1 MKDEKLSGPV
11 IIRNRGKLEL
21 GKITKTYKRKKIRYY
36 NVMTERGIL
45 LEHLTTDSSF
55 PCYIQPD
62 FKRLADTLSPTTPN
76 E

>member
-1 MKDEKLSGPV
+1 MKDEKLSGTV
-11 IIRNRGKLEL
+11 IIRNRGILEL

-36 NVMTERGIL
+36 DVMTERGIL
-45 LEHLTTDSSF
+45 LEHLTIDSSF

-62 FKRLADTLSPTTPN
+62 FKRLVDTLSPTTPN